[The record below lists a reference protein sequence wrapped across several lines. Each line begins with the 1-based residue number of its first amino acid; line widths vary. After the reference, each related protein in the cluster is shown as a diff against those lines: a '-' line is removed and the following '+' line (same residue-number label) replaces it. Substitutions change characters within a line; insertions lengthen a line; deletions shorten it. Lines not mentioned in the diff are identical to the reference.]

1 MQPVHTLSRVGVP
14 FTKARTRWMFG
25 FQRRLVRT
33 CECDTDM
40 PQDGRFPQT
49 SHTDAM
55 AGSFSDVSVGPDMA
69 GLDLDHETL
78 PADFPGSQCP
88 IPVNSGRIVGH
99 RSGCDVARRFA
110 ADLAIPS
117 VTSSTP
123 PTTTIGQVN
132 PPVLAP
138 DGAAERFDADRLRR
152 TVVAFRDAVREH
164 APRINRLNVYP
175 VPDGDTGTNMARTLD
190 AVVAELDQ
198 AGPDIE
204 PTCQAISHGSLMG
217 ARGNSGVILSQILR
231 GLAGRL
237 SSTASSTAS
246 EVAEALSEASAAA
259 YKAVLKPIEGTILT
273 VVREAS
279 EAAKSSAASGAGL
292 GATLRAARD
301 AGRRALDAT
310 PDMLP
315 VLKDAGVVDAG
326 GAGFLLLLDAALNV
340 VDGEPIPTPADSIGG
355 DVLDEPLPTSANSL
369 TPPDQ
374 HGELS
379 VADLRYEVMYFL
391 HLDDDKIEAFKS
403 DWGEIG
409 DSIVVVGGDGL
420 WNCHVH
426 TNDIGAAIEAAI
438 DLGGRPKQ
446 IRVTDLFEEVAER
459 HAAHDAARS
468 AAGLPAVTTA
478 VVAVC
483 SGSGLEELFGQ
494 LGVQGIVTGGQTL
507 NPSTAELLAAVE
519 AVNAQHVIV
528 LPNNKNIIPVAEQ
541 LDALTSKHV
550 RVVPTRSMP
559 EALAAL
565 VVYDPEADG
574 DENSSSMESSIEAMV
589 TGEVTQAVRDSAS
602 DVGPV
607 TAGDWIGLV
616 RGDGIVAV
624 SGSLDGAVVALLA
637 QLVDDSREIVTV
649 IEGVDATGSATAA
662 IEAWL
667 ASERPG
673 VQVERHRGGQPLYP
687 YLFGVE

>member
-1 MQPVHTLSRVGVP
+1 MSYGPV
-14 FTKARTRWMFG
+14 FG
-25 FQRRLVRT
+25 
-33 CECDTDM
+33 
-40 PQDGRFPQT
+40 P
-49 SHTDAM
+49 AA
-55 AGSFSDVSVGPDMA
+55 AGSDIDAEIGCPGVTFVS
-69 GLDLDHETL
+69 
-78 PADFPGSQCP
+78 
-88 IPVNSGRIVGH
+88 
-99 RSGCDVARRFA
+99 
-110 ADLAIPS
+110 
-117 VTSSTP
+117 P
-123 PTTTIGQVN
+123 PTTTIGRVN

-138 DGAAERFDADRLRR
+138 DGAGERFDADRLRR

-237 SSTASSTAS
+237 SSTASSTAT
-246 EVAEALSEASAAA
+246 EVAEALSEASTAA

-279 EAAKSSAASGAGL
+279 EAAKASAATGATL

-355 DVLDEPLPTSANSL
+355 DALDEPLPASL
-369 TPPDQ
+369 TSLSAPDQ
-374 HGELS
+374 HGEMS

-391 HLDDDKIEAFKS
+391 HLDDDKIDAFKS

-519 AVNAQHVIV
+519 AVNAQQVIV

-541 LDALTSKHV
+541 LDALTSKQV

-565 VVYDPEADG
+565 VVYDPEAG
-574 DENSSSMESSIEAMV
+574 VDENSSSMESSIEAMV
-589 TGEVTQAVRDSAS
+589 TGEVTQAVRDSSS

-607 TAGDWIGLV
+607 TTGDWIGLV

-624 SGSLDGAVVALLA
+624 SGTLDGAVVALLA
-637 QLVDDSREIVTV
+637 QLVDESREIVSV
-649 IEGVDATGSATAA
+649 IEGTDATASASAA
-662 IEAWL
+662 IDAWL
-667 ASERPG
+667 STERPG